1 MIKAVIFDFD
11 GVLVD
16 SLPLAV
22 DANNALFKKLG
33 AIKTCKDKDEFR
45 TNFSMSFDEHF
56 AKYGVVVENPA
67 KNFGDFYY
75 NYLLNNKHKM
85 KPNSAMHPVLKELS
99 QKYKLAVVSSS
110 WYGVVHTTLKDH
122 GILDYFESISTIE
135 NPGSKGERLLQTL
148 KLLGIEPH
156 EAIYVGDMVHDVVSG
171 RQAQIKTTII
181 HNKMSW
187 NHKKDILKEDP
198 EIIIEHP
205 EQLLEVLE
213 ND

>member
-45 TNFSMSFDEHF
+45 TNFCMSFDEQF
-56 AKYGVVVENPA
+56 AKYGVKLENA
-67 KNFGDFYY
+67 EKNFGEFYY
-75 NYLLNNKHKM
+75 NYLVNHKNKM
-85 KPNSAMHPVLKELS
+85 KPNPAIHPVLEKLS

-135 NPGSKGERLLQTL
+135 NPGSKSERLLQTL
-148 KLLGIEPH
+148 KFLNIEPH
-156 EAIYVGDMVHDVVSG
+156 EAIYIGDMAHDIVSG
-171 RQAQIKTTII
+171 RKAQIKTIII
-181 HNKMSW
+181 HSNISW
-187 NHKKDILKEDP
+187 NHRKDIVKNSPDVL
-198 EIIIEHP
+198 IEHP
-205 EQLLEVLE
+205 EQILEVLE
-213 ND
+213 NE